1 MLLSINTLQ
10 EDLIYFNSTSSL
22 YVRNNFINLKKKIL
36 NMRKDRITFHVFRN
50 NSVLVAV
57 KCRFIKVY
65 LHMGHFHKKKKVDQD
80 ESFRK
85 YSVLLI

>member
-1 MLLSINTLQ
+1 
-10 EDLIYFNSTSSL
+10 
-22 YVRNNFINLKKKIL
+22 
-36 NMRKDRITFHVFRN
+36 MRKDRITFHVFRN

-65 LHMGHFHKKKKVDQD
+65 LHMGHFQKKKKVDQD